1 VTRTD
6 AIWVGVAQALALV
19 PGTSRSGAT
28 ITAGLFLGM
37 QREAAARFSFLL
49 SIPAIVL
56 SGLYGLT
63 ELITGDDSVSFGA
76 LALATIV
83 AFVFGY
89 VSIAFLLRYLANH
102 SMMIFVIYRVV
113 LGVIVLAL
121 AGAGTIS

>member
-1 VTRTD
+1 
-6 AIWVGVAQALALV
+6 
-19 PGTSRSGAT
+19 
-28 ITAGLFLGM
+28 M
-37 QREAAARFSFLL
+37 
-49 SIPAIVL
+49 L

-63 ELITGDDSVSFGA
+63 ELITGDDTVSFGA
-76 LALATIV
+76 LALATVV

-89 VSIAFLLRYLANH
+89 VAIAFLLRYLANH